1 MREFGHFYA
10 FSVMSLKTKFHK
22 HLASDMN
29 QLPELF
35 PNRLYKGQGTVV

>member
-1 MREFGHFYA
+1 
-10 FSVMSLKTKFHK
+10 MSLKMKFRK
-22 HLASDMN
+22 HLASDVN